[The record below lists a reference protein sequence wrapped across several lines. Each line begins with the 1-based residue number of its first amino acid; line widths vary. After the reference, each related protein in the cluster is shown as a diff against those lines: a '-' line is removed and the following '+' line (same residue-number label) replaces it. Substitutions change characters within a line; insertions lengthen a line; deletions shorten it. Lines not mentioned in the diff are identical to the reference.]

1 MGLFDGIKKLT
12 QPYDDDDGGSF
23 AGARDD
29 EEEFKT
35 PAQMNRERER
45 ASFDFERS
53 FGGGASTA
61 APEKAEDEA
70 PEEDVSSGTSL
81 LGNFSFKP
89 KAVRKPAPF
98 KGSGSGELHV
108 FAPTTL
114 KEMLGLKEY
123 LENRVSV
130 ILKLDGLSDGMDR
143 RLLDFASGMAYGLD
157 GKLSPISGKT
167 YLVSPQNVN
176 IVHDNGSQNSVETA
190 SKFF

>member
-1 MGLFDGIKKLT
+1 MGLFDGLIKLT
-12 QPYDDDDGGSF
+12 QPYDEDDGGSF

-35 PAQMNRERER
+35 PAQINRERER
-45 ASFDFERS
+45 SKIDFQHS
-53 FGGGASTA
+53 FGSIGSA
-61 APEKAEDEA
+61 APEKAEDDV
-70 PEEDVSSGTSL
+70 PEEEAAGGTSL
-81 LGNFSFKP
+81 LGNLKFKP
-89 KAVRKPAPF
+89 KQAIKPRPF
-98 KGSGSGELHV
+98 KGNASGDLHV

-167 YLVSPQNVN
+167 YLVSPQSVN
-176 IVHDNGSQNSVETA
+176 LIQNNGASQNNIETDER
-190 SKFF
+190 FY